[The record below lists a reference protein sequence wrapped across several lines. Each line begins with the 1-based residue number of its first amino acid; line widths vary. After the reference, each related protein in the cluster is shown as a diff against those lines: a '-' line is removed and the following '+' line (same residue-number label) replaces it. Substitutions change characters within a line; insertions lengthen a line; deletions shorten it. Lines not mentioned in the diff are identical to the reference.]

1 MNEVLCIIKVAIGDI
16 YSLFMKQKLEKINRS
31 IAGIQMSGREN
42 SDGHGGVEVNMT
54 HGILK

>member
-16 YSLFMKQKLEKINRS
+16 YSLFIKQKLEKKNRS

-42 SDGHGGVEVNMT
+42 SDGHGRYGDEHDT
-54 HGILK
+54 WHT